1 MVFMINRPDYIE
13 KISKF
18 IDIPIIKILAG
29 IRRCGK
35 STIFEMIQ
43 NELLARGIK
52 KEQMIVRNYTDVEL
66 SGLTANEM
74 LADVKK
80 DITTK
85 DKYYLFL
92 DELQEIDGW
101 EKVVNQLMEQG
112 NIDIYVTGSNS
123 KLMSSEIATY
133 LSGRY
138 VSIPVYTLSFEEYLS
153 FMRPSELTAQQLLE
167 NYIKMG
173 GFPLIAANKLD
184 TQSAYQI
191 VQDIYKAIV
200 TNDIIR
206 RHRISKQDLFDRVV
220 KFILDNM
227 GKTFSANSIVKFL
240 RSEHRKISVET
251 IYNYLKWL
259 EQAFI
264 IHKCQRYDVI
274 GKSILKTQE
283 KYYLGDV
290 SLKYGLMGYNN
301 TMLPAI
307 IENIV
312 YLELRRRGYEV
323 FIGKNQTQEIDFIA
337 QKQDDKV
344 YVQVCVNLPPEST
357 RETDNLLAIKD
368 NYPKY
373 VVTLDNLAVGN
384 VNGVQIVHLSDFLL
398 NTGTSKNR
406 PSKSEHF

>member
-1 MVFMINRPDYIE
+1 MINRPDYIE
-13 KISKF
+13 KIRPF
-18 IDIPIIKILAG
+18 IDVPIIKILAG

-43 NELLARGIK
+43 NELIHRGVK
-52 KEQMIVRNYTDVEL
+52 AEQIITRNYTHVEL
-66 SGLTANEM
+66 EELTASEM
-74 LADVKK
+74 LADIQK
-80 DITTK
+80 DIKNKT
-85 DKYYLFL
+85 KYYLFL

-101 EKVVNQLMEQG
+101 EKVVNQLMEQK
-112 NIDIYVTGSNS
+112 NVDIYVTGSNS

-138 VSIPVYTLSFEEYLS
+138 VSIPVYTLSFAEYLA
-153 FMRPSELTAQQLLE
+153 FVGKTDLTAQQLLE
-167 NYIKMG
+167 NYIKLG

-184 TQSAYQI
+184 AKTTYQI

-200 TNDIIR
+200 TNDIVR
-206 RHRISKQDLFDRVV
+206 RHRVSKQDLFDRVV

-240 RSEHRKISVET
+240 RSENRKLSVES
-251 IYNYLKWL
+251 IYNFLTWL

-290 SLKYGLMGYNN
+290 SLKYGLMGYNA
-301 TMLPAI
+301 TMLPAS

-337 QKQDDKV
+337 QKQDEKI
-344 YVQVCVNLPPEST
+344 YIQVCVNLPPDST

-373 VVTLDNLAVGN
+373 VITLDNLAVGN
-384 VNGVQIVHLSDFLL
+384 VNGVQIIHLADFLL
-398 NTGTSKNR
+398 QG
-406 PSKSEHF
+406 

>member
-1 MVFMINRPDYIE
+1 MINRPDYIE

-18 IDIPIIKILAG
+18 IDVPIIKILAG

-153 FMRPSELTAQQLLE
+153 FMRPSELTVQQLLE

-312 YLELRRRGYEV
+312 YLELRRRGYDV

-384 VNGVQIVHLSDFLL
+384 VNGVKIIHLADFLL
-398 NTGTSKNR
+398 GK
-406 PSKSEHF
+406 

>member
-1 MVFMINRPDYIE
+1 MINRPDYIA
-13 KISKF
+13 KIRSL
-18 IDIPIIKILAG
+18 IDVPIIKILVG
-29 IRRCGK
+29 IRRSGK

-43 NELLARGIK
+43 NELLKRGIK
-52 KEQMIVRNYTDVEL
+52 KEQIIVRNYTNVEL
-66 SGLTANEM
+66 SDLTANEM

-80 DITTK
+80 DITNN

-112 NIDIYVTGSNS
+112 NVDIYVTGSNS

-138 VSIPVYTLSFEEYLS
+138 VSIPVYTLSFAEYLA
-153 FMRPSELTAQQLLE
+153 FADNTLTAQQLLE

-206 RHRISKQDLFDRVV
+206 RHRINKQDLFDRVV

-240 RSEHRKISVET
+240 RSEHRTISVES

-344 YVQVCVNLPPEST
+344 YVQVCVNLPPDST

-398 NTGTSKNR
+398 GN
-406 PSKSEHF
+406 

>member
-1 MVFMINRPDYIE
+1 MSKKKSAKKTKCTIEYLKRYFGNKPLARITTADVQEFYNKRMAETTPSTANRHFTVFNAIINKMLRLKLYRGENPCIGVAKHKENPARTNYLTKE
-13 KISKF
+13 Q
-18 IDIPIIKILAG
+18 
-29 IRRCGK
+29 
-35 STIFEMIQ
+35 IQ
-43 NELLARGIK
+43 N
-52 KEQMIVRNYTDVEL
+52 V
-66 SGLTANEM
+66 LTY
-74 LADVKK
+74 
-80 DITTK
+80 I
-85 DKYYLFL
+85 
-92 DELQEIDGW
+92 
-101 EKVVNQLMEQG
+101 
-112 NIDIYVTGSNS
+112 
-123 KLMSSEIATY
+123 
-133 LSGRY
+133 SGRSQEM
-138 VSIPVYTLSFEEYLS
+138 VAFAIGTG
-153 FMRPSELTAQQLLE
+153 MRQGEILRLDWRD
-167 NYIKMG
+167 ID
-173 GFPLIAANKLD
+173 FAN
-184 TQSAYQI
+184 
-191 VQDIYKAIV
+191 
-200 TNDIIR
+200 N
-206 RHRISKQDLFDRVV
+206 
-220 KFILDNM
+220 
-227 GKTFSANSIVKFL
+227 
-240 RSEHRKISVET
+240 
-251 IYNYLKWL
+251 
-259 EQAFI
+259 I

-398 NTGTSKNR
+398 GTETNKNR
-406 PSKSEHF
+406 QSKSEHF

>member
-1 MVFMINRPDYIE
+1 MINRPDYIE

-18 IDIPIIKILAG
+18 IDVPIIKILAG

-66 SGLTANEM
+66 SGLSASEM

-112 NIDIYVTGSNS
+112 NVDIYVTGSNS

-138 VSIPVYTLSFEEYLS
+138 VSIPVYTLSFEEYLA

-184 TQSAYQI
+184 ERAAYQI

-290 SLKYGLMGYNN
+290 SLKYGLMGYNA
-301 TMLPAI
+301 TMLPAV

-344 YVQVCVNLPPEST
+344 YVQVCVNLPPDST

-368 NYPKY
+368 NYPKC

-398 NTGTSKNR
+398 GSETNKNR
-406 PSKSEHF
+406 

>member
-18 IDIPIIKILAG
+18 IDVPIIKILAG

-307 IENIV
+307 IDNIV

-398 NTGTSKNR
+398 GK
-406 PSKSEHF
+406 

>member
-1 MVFMINRPDYIE
+1 MINRPDYIE

-18 IDIPIIKILAG
+18 IDVPIIKILAG

-52 KEQMIVRNYTDVEL
+52 KEQMIVRKYTNVEL

-80 DITTK
+80 DITSN

-138 VSIPVYTLSFEEYLS
+138 VSIPVYTLSLREYLM
-153 FMRPSELTAQQLLE
+153 FRAEKEKVFTTQQLLE
-167 NYIKMG
+167 DYIKTG
-173 GFPLIAANKLD
+173 GFPLIVANNLD
-184 TQSAYQI
+184 ERAAYQI

-312 YLELRRRGYEV
+312 YLELRRRGYDV
-323 FIGKNQTQEIDFIA
+323 FIGKNQNKEIDFIA
-337 QKQDDKV
+337 KKQDEKV
-344 YVQVCVNLPPEST
+344 YVQVCVNLPPNST

-384 VNGVQIVHLSDFLL
+384 VNGVQVIHLAEFLL
-398 NTGTSKNR
+398 GMDTT
-406 PSKSEHF
+406 EAIV

>member
-1 MVFMINRPDYIE
+1 
-13 KISKF
+13 
-18 IDIPIIKILAG
+18 
-29 IRRCGK
+29 
-35 STIFEMIQ
+35 MIQ
-43 NELLARGIK
+43 NELLECGIK
-52 KEQMIVRNYTDVEL
+52 KEQIIVRNYTNVEL
-66 SGLTANEM
+66 SGLTASEM

-80 DITTK
+80 NITTK

-101 EKVVNQLMEQG
+101 EKVVNQLMEQE
-112 NIDIYVTGSNS
+112 NVDIYVTGSNS

-167 NYIKMG
+167 NYIKIG

-206 RHRISKQDLFDRVV
+206 RHRINKQDLFDRVV

-240 RSEHRKISVET
+240 RSEHRTISVES

-264 IHKCQRYDVI
+264 IYKCQRYDVI

-290 SLKYGLMGYNN
+290 SLKYALMGYNA

-312 YLELRRRGYEV
+312 YLELRRRGYDV

-337 QKQDDKV
+337 KKQDEKL
-344 YVQVCVNLPPEST
+344 YIQVCVSLPQDSK

-373 VVTLDNLAVGN
+373 VITLDNLAVGN
-384 VNGVQIVHLSDFLL
+384 VNGVQIIHLADFLL
-398 NTGTSKNR
+398 GPEIRK
-406 PSKSEHF
+406 

>member
-1 MVFMINRPDYIE
+1 MINRPDYIE
-13 KISKF
+13 KIRPF
-18 IDIPIIKILAG
+18 IDVPIIKILAG

-43 NELLARGIK
+43 NELIHRGVK
-52 KEQMIVRNYTDVEL
+52 AEQIITRNYTHVEL
-66 SGLTANEM
+66 EELTASEM
-74 LADVKK
+74 LADIQK
-80 DITTK
+80 DIKNKT
-85 DKYYLFL
+85 KYYLFL

-101 EKVVNQLMEQG
+101 EKVVNQLMEQK
-112 NIDIYVTGSNS
+112 NVDVYVTGSNS

-138 VSIPVYTLSFEEYLS
+138 VSIPVYTLSFAEYLA
-153 FMRPSELTAQQLLE
+153 FVGKTDLTAQQLLE
-167 NYIKMG
+167 NYIKLG

-184 TQSAYQI
+184 AKTTYQI
-191 VQDIYKAIV
+191 VQDIYRAIV
-200 TNDIIR
+200 TNDIVR
-206 RHRISKQDLFDRVV
+206 RHRVSKQDLFDRVV

-240 RSEHRKISVET
+240 RSEHRKLSVES
-251 IYNYLKWL
+251 IYNFLTWL

-290 SLKYGLMGYNN
+290 SLKYGLMGYNA
-301 TMLPAI
+301 TMLPAS

-337 QKQDDKV
+337 QKQDEKI
-344 YVQVCVNLPPEST
+344 YIQVCVNLPQDST

-373 VVTLDNLAVGN
+373 VITLDNLAVGN
-384 VNGVQIVHLSDFLL
+384 VNGVQIIHLADFLL
-398 NTGTSKNR
+398 QG
-406 PSKSEHF
+406 

>member
-1 MVFMINRPDYIE
+1 MINRPDYIE
-13 KISKF
+13 KIRPF
-18 IDIPIIKILAG
+18 IDVPIIKILAG
-29 IRRCGK
+29 IRRSGK

-43 NELLARGIK
+43 NELMHRGINA
-52 KEQMIVRNYTDVEL
+52 EQIITRNYTNVEL
-66 SGLTANEM
+66 ENLTASEM
-74 LADVKK
+74 LADIKK
-80 DITTK
+80 DIKNKT
-85 DKYYLFL
+85 KYYLFL

-101 EKVVNQLMEQG
+101 EKVINQLMEQK
-112 NIDIYVTGSNS
+112 NVDIYVTGSNS

-138 VSIPVYTLSFEEYLS
+138 VSIPVYTLSFAEYLAFVGKTDS
-153 FMRPSELTAQQLLE
+153 TAQQLLE
-167 NYIKMG
+167 NYIKLG

-184 TQSAYQI
+184 TKSAYQI

-200 TNDIIR
+200 TNDIVR
-206 RHRISKQDLFDRVV
+206 RHRVSKQDLFGRVV

-240 RSEHRKISVET
+240 RSEHRKLSVES
-251 IYNYLKWL
+251 IYNFLTWL

-290 SLKYGLMGYNN
+290 SLKYGLMGYNA
-301 TMLPAI
+301 TMLPAV

-337 QKQDDKV
+337 QKQDEKL
-344 YVQVCVNLPPEST
+344 YIQVCVNLPPDST

-373 VVTLDNLAVGN
+373 VITLDNLAVGN
-384 VNGVQIVHLSDFLL
+384 VNGVQIIHLADFLL
-398 NTGTSKNR
+398 GPEPKSKI
-406 PSKSEHF
+406 

>member
-1 MVFMINRPDYIE
+1 MINRPDYIE
-13 KISKF
+13 KIKQF
-18 IDIPIIKILAG
+18 IDVPLIKILTG

-43 NELLARGIK
+43 NELLNRGIN
-52 KEQMIVRNYTDVEL
+52 KEQIICRNYTDVNL
-66 SGLTANEM
+66 NDLTAKEM
-74 LADVKK
+74 LADIEKS
-80 DITTK
+80 ITNQN
-85 DKYYLFL
+85 KYYIFL

-101 EKVVNQLMEQG
+101 EKVVNQLMQR
-112 NIDIYVTGSNS
+112 NTDIYVTGSNS
-123 KLMSSEIATY
+123 KLMSSEIETY

-153 FMRPSELTAQQLLE
+153 FAGTSGTLTAQQLFE

-173 GFPLIAANKLD
+173 GFPLIASSKLD
-184 TQSAYQI
+184 EKAAYQ
-191 VQDIYKAIV
+191 VVRDLYNAIV

-206 RHRISKQDLFDRVV
+206 RHRINKQDLFERVV

-264 IHKCQRYDVI
+264 IYKCQRYDVI
-274 GKSILKTQE
+274 GKAILKTQE

-290 SLKYGLMGYNN
+290 SLKYALMGYNA

-337 QKQDDKV
+337 QKQDEKI
-344 YVQVCVNLPPEST
+344 YIQVCVSLPKDST

-373 VVTLDNLAVGN
+373 VITLDNLAVGN
-384 VNGVQIVHLSDFLL
+384 INGVKVIHLADFLL
-398 NTGTSKNR
+398 GPEIQSAL
-406 PSKSEHF
+406 

>member
-1 MVFMINRPDYIE
+1 MIFMINRPDYIE

-18 IDIPIIKILAG
+18 IDVPIIKILAG

-153 FMRPSELTAQQLLE
+153 FMRPSELTVQQLLE

-312 YLELRRRGYEV
+312 YLELRRRGYDV

-384 VNGVQIVHLSDFLL
+384 VNGVKIIHLADFLL
-398 NTGTSKNR
+398 GK
-406 PSKSEHF
+406 

>member
-1 MVFMINRPDYIE
+1 MIFMINRPDYIE

-18 IDIPIIKILAG
+18 IDVPIIKILAG

-66 SGLTANEM
+66 SGLSASEM

-112 NIDIYVTGSNS
+112 NVDIYVTGSNS

-138 VSIPVYTLSFEEYLS
+138 VSIPVYTLSFEEYLA

-184 TQSAYQI
+184 ERAAYQI

-290 SLKYGLMGYNN
+290 SLKYGLMGYNA
-301 TMLPAI
+301 TMLPAV

-344 YVQVCVNLPPEST
+344 YVQVCVNLPPDST

-368 NYPKY
+368 NYPKC

-398 NTGTSKNR
+398 GSETNKNR
-406 PSKSEHF
+406 

>member
-1 MVFMINRPDYIE
+1 MIFMINRPDYIE

-18 IDIPIIKILAG
+18 IDVPIIKILAG

-52 KEQMIVRNYTDVEL
+52 KEQMIIRNYTDVEL

-80 DITTK
+80 DITSN

-290 SLKYGLMGYNN
+290 SLKYGLMGYNA
-301 TMLPAI
+301 TMLPAV

-312 YLELRRRGYEV
+312 YLELRRRGYDV

>member
-1 MVFMINRPDYIE
+1 MINRPDYIE
-13 KISKF
+13 KIRPL
-18 IDIPIIKILAG
+18 IDVPIIKILAG

-35 STIFEMIQ
+35 STILEMIQ
-43 NELLARGIK
+43 NELIHRGVK
-52 KEQMIVRNYTDVEL
+52 AEQIITRNYTHVEL
-66 SGLTANEM
+66 EELTASEM
-74 LADVKK
+74 LADIQK
-80 DITTK
+80 DIKNKT
-85 DKYYLFL
+85 KYYLFL

-101 EKVVNQLMEQG
+101 EKVVNQLMEQK
-112 NIDIYVTGSNS
+112 NVDIYVTGSNS

-138 VSIPVYTLSFEEYLS
+138 VSIPVYTLSFAEYLA
-153 FMRPSELTAQQLLE
+153 FVGKTDLTAQQLLE
-167 NYIKMG
+167 NYIKLG

-184 TQSAYQI
+184 DKTTYQI
-191 VQDIYKAIV
+191 VQDIYRAIV
-200 TNDIIR
+200 TNDIVR
-206 RHRISKQDLFDRVV
+206 RHRVSKQDLFDRVV

-240 RSEHRKISVET
+240 RSEHRKLSVES
-251 IYNYLKWL
+251 IYNFLTWL

-290 SLKYGLMGYNN
+290 SLKYGLMGYNA
-301 TMLPAI
+301 TMLPAS

-337 QKQDDKV
+337 QKQDEKI
-344 YVQVCVNLPPEST
+344 YIQVCVNLPPDST

-373 VVTLDNLAVGN
+373 VITLDNLAVGN
-384 VNGVQIVHLSDFLL
+384 VNGVQIIHLADFLL
-398 NTGTSKNR
+398 QG
-406 PSKSEHF
+406 

>member
-1 MVFMINRPDYIE
+1 MINRPDYIE

-18 IDIPIIKILAG
+18 IDVPIIKILTG

-66 SGLTANEM
+66 SGLSASEM

-80 DITTK
+80 EITTK

-138 VSIPVYTLSFEEYLS
+138 VSIPVYTLSFEEYLA
-153 FMRPSELTAQQLLE
+153 FMNPSELTAQQLLE

-184 TQSAYQI
+184 ERAAYQI

-206 RHRISKQDLFDRVV
+206 RHRINKQDLFDRVV

-264 IHKCQRYDVI
+264 IHKCQRYNVV

-283 KYYLGDV
+283 KYYLGDI
-290 SLKYGLMGYNN
+290 SLKYGLMGYNA
-301 TMLPAI
+301 TMLPAV

-337 QKQDDKV
+337 QKQNDKV
-344 YVQVCVNLPPEST
+344 YVQVCVNLPPNST

-384 VNGVQIVHLSDFLL
+384 VSGVQIVHLADFLL
-398 NTGTSKNR
+398 GSKTTQNR
-406 PSKSEHF
+406 

>member
-1 MVFMINRPDYIE
+1 MINRPDYIE

-18 IDIPIIKILAG
+18 IDVPIIKILAG
-29 IRRCGK
+29 IRRSGK

-43 NELLARGIK
+43 NELISRGIK
-52 KEQMIVRNYTDVEL
+52 KEQIIVRNYTNVEL
-66 SGLTANEM
+66 SGLTNIEM
-74 LADVKK
+74 LKDVKK
-80 DITTK
+80 DITNK

-101 EKVVNQLMEQG
+101 EKAVNQLMEQE
-112 NIDIYVTGSNS
+112 NVDIYITGSNS

-138 VSIPVYTLSFEEYLS
+138 VSISVYTLSFEEYIS
-153 FMRPSELTAQQLLE
+153 FNTNNTDKKQLLE
-167 NYIKMG
+167 NYIKTG
-173 GFPLIAANKLD
+173 GFPLIAANNLG
-184 TQSAYQI
+184 TQASYQI
-191 VQDIYKAIV
+191 VKDIYTAIV
-200 TNDIIR
+200 NNDIIR
-206 RHRISKQDLFDRVV
+206 RHRINKQDLFDRVV

-290 SLKYGLMGYNN
+290 SLKYGLMGYNA
-301 TMLPAI
+301 TMLSAV

-337 QKQDDKV
+337 QKQDDKL
-344 YVQVCVNLPPEST
+344 YIQVCVGLPKDST

-373 VVTLDNLAVGN
+373 VITLDNLAVGN
-384 VNGVQIVHLSDFLL
+384 INGIKIIHLADFLL
-398 NTGTSKNR
+398 G
-406 PSKSEHF
+406 PLPIQ

>member
-1 MVFMINRPDYIE
+1 MINRPDYIE
-13 KISKF
+13 KIRPF
-18 IDIPIIKILAG
+18 IDVPIIKILAG

-43 NELLARGIK
+43 NELIHRGVK
-52 KEQMIVRNYTDVEL
+52 AEQIITRNYTHVEL
-66 SGLTANEM
+66 EELTASEM
-74 LADVKK
+74 LADIQK
-80 DITTK
+80 DIKNKT
-85 DKYYLFL
+85 KYYLFL

-101 EKVVNQLMEQG
+101 EKVVNQLMEQK
-112 NIDIYVTGSNS
+112 NVDVYVTGSNS

-138 VSIPVYTLSFEEYLS
+138 VSIPVYTLSFAEYLA
-153 FMRPSELTAQQLLE
+153 FVGKTDLTAQQLLE
-167 NYIKMG
+167 NYIKLG

-184 TQSAYQI
+184 AKTTYQI
-191 VQDIYKAIV
+191 VQDIYRAIV
-200 TNDIIR
+200 TNDIVR
-206 RHRISKQDLFDRVV
+206 RHRVSKQDLFDRVV

-240 RSEHRKISVET
+240 RSEHRKLSVES
-251 IYNYLKWL
+251 IYNFLTWL

-290 SLKYGLMGYNN
+290 SLKYGLMGYNA
-301 TMLPAI
+301 TMLPAS

-337 QKQDDKV
+337 QKQDEKI
-344 YVQVCVNLPPEST
+344 YIQVCVNLPQDST

-373 VVTLDNLAVGN
+373 VITLDNLAVGN
-384 VNGVQIVHLSDFLL
+384 VNGVQIIHLADFLL
-398 NTGTSKNR
+398 GPESKR
-406 PSKSEHF
+406 KI

>member
-1 MVFMINRPDYIE
+1 MINRPDYIE

-43 NELLARGIK
+43 NELLKRGIK
-52 KEQMIVRNYTDVEL
+52 KEQIIVRNYTNVEL

-80 DITTK
+80 NITNN

-112 NIDIYVTGSNS
+112 NVDIYVTGSNS

-138 VSIPVYTLSFEEYLS
+138 VSIPVYTLSLREYLM
-153 FMRPSELTAQQLLE
+153 FRAEKEKVFTTQQLLE
-167 NYIKMG
+167 DYIKTG
-173 GFPLIAANKLD
+173 GFPLIVANNLD
-184 TQSAYQI
+184 ERAAYQI

-206 RHRISKQDLFDRVV
+206 RHRINKQDLFDRVV

-240 RSEHRKISVET
+240 RSEHRTISVES

-312 YLELRRRGYEV
+312 YLELRRRGYDV
-323 FIGKNQTQEIDFIA
+323 FIGKNQNKEIDFIA
-337 QKQDDKV
+337 KKQDEKV
-344 YVQVCVNLPPEST
+344 YVQVCVNLPPNST

-384 VNGVQIVHLSDFLL
+384 VNGVQVIHLAEFLL
-398 NTGTSKNR
+398 GMDTT
-406 PSKSEHF
+406 EAIV

>member
-1 MVFMINRPDYIE
+1 MINRPDYIE
-13 KISKF
+13 KIRPF
-18 IDIPIIKILAG
+18 IDVPIIKILAG

-43 NELLARGIK
+43 NELIHRGVK
-52 KEQMIVRNYTDVEL
+52 AEQIITRNYTNIEL
-66 SGLTANEM
+66 ENLTAGEM
-74 LADVKK
+74 LADIQK
-80 DITTK
+80 DIKNETR
-85 DKYYLFL
+85 YYLFL

-101 EKVVNQLMEQG
+101 EKVVNQLMEQK
-112 NIDIYVTGSNS
+112 NVDVYVTGSNS

-138 VSIPVYTLSFEEYLS
+138 VSIPVYTLSFAEYLA
-153 FMRPSELTAQQLLE
+153 FVGKTDLTAQQLLE
-167 NYIKMG
+167 NYIKLG

-184 TQSAYQI
+184 AKTTYQI

-200 TNDIIR
+200 TNDIVR
-206 RHRISKQDLFDRVV
+206 RHRVSKQDLFDRVV

-240 RSEHRKISVET
+240 RSENRKLSVES
-251 IYNYLKWL
+251 IYNFLTWL

-290 SLKYGLMGYNN
+290 SLKYGLMGYNA
-301 TMLPAI
+301 TMLPAS

-337 QKQDDKV
+337 QKQDEKI
-344 YVQVCVNLPPEST
+344 YIQVCVNLPPDST

-373 VVTLDNLAVGN
+373 VITLDNLAVGN
-384 VNGVQIVHLSDFLL
+384 VNGVQIIHLADFLL
-398 NTGTSKNR
+398 GPESKR
-406 PSKSEHF
+406 KI